1 MYIIDRQGNIPDQ
14 PGGNRMGNICQ
25 EKKQNKGEDDMKK
38 FFSALCDVVGF
49 VLMGKS
55 YLIEKYTKKELA
67 EMGVKFDD

>member
-1 MYIIDRQGNIPDQ
+1 
-14 PGGNRMGNICQ
+14 
-25 EKKQNKGEDDMKK
+25 MKK

-49 VLMGKS
+49 ALMGKS